1 MKYVFYSLI
10 ALSVLFAGF
19 LFYSSYSGST
29 GNSSFADIK
38 PGEVVKIKT
47 EIKNRSYIPARVDVP
62 FGAVVELTVVNNDN
76 EQHSLNISQF
86 GISGFIDAKSQKTVR
101 FTANK
106 RGQVS
111 TFCAVDH
118 PEKFILNVL

>member
-1 MKYVFYSLI
+1 MKYVFYFLI
-10 ALSVLFAGF
+10 ALSDVFAGF
-19 LFYSSYSGST
+19 LFYKPSDPLKN
-29 GNSSFADIK
+29 NSFTDVK
-38 PGEVVKIKT
+38 PGEVIKIKT
-47 EIKNRSYIPARVDVP
+47 EIKNRSYVPAKVDVP
-62 FGAVVELTVVNNDN
+62 FGSVVELTVVNNDN

-86 GISGFIDAKSQKTVR
+86 GISGFINPKSQKTVR